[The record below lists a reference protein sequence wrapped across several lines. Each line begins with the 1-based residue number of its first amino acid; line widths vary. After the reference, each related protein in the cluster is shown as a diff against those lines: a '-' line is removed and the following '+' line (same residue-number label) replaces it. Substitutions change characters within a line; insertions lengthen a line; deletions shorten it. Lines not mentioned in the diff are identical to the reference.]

1 MPSRFYASFDGNLTS
16 DVKFG
21 KTRKGDRKAEFTIAH
36 SSYLTDENGDR
47 RDDAPT
53 KFFRCITTDKQI
65 VASLERNETIGKG
78 TRMSVSGT
86 IQFDDFINRDQE
98 VQESNN
104 IFIDNI
110 GVDLRFSNL
119 EWSKSE
125 KKRRSRDDDE
135 EDERPRRK
143 SRRDREEEDEEDE
156 RPRRKPTR
164 RNSHDEDEETEK
176 PRRKPA
182 TRKSREE
189 EDEEDERPRRKS
201 AARKPREDD
210 DDEEPRTKKRASS
223 RKVEDDDE
231 DNWFE
236 ED

>member
-86 IQFDDFINRDQE
+86 IQFDDFINRDQA

-110 GVDLRFSNL
+110 GVDLRFSNI

-135 EDERPRRK
+135 DDEDEK
-143 SRRDREEEDEEDE
+143 
-156 RPRRKPTR
+156 PRRKPR
-164 RNSHDEDEETEK
+164 RNSRDDDEETDK